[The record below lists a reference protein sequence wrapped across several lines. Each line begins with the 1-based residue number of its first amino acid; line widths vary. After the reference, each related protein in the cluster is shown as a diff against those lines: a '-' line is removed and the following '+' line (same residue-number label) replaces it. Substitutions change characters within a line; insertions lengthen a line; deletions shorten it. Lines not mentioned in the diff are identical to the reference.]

1 MKYASSGMIA
11 LLDAGGPYTM
21 ADCFTVTL
29 QGGSVY
35 RWTNADISLML
46 AGNLFTCSLDQ
57 GGQPLVKRGAI
68 RNARGTEVATMDL
81 TLFAGGS
88 GQLMGTNICLA
99 AHNGA
104 FDAAR
109 VRVERVFS
117 AFSGDTSNGSVVL
130 FEGNC
135 AGVDPSSTQVVLHVK
150 SDLELLQYQM
160 PRILFQPGCANCFG
174 DSGCGINL
182 VSITT
187 AGTVGA
193 GPTASVI
200 PSGITGKAAG
210 FFNLGVLV
218 MTSGVAA
225 GSRRSVSGFT
235 SGGTVTLAVPLPQS
249 PSVGDTFNIYPGC
262 ARTAA
267 ACAAYSNSNNYQGF
281 PYVPEASTS
290 L

>member
-1 MKYASSGMIA
+1 MKYAGAA
-11 LLDAGGPYTM
+11 LITFLNSNAVFTM
-21 ADCFTVTL
+21 ADCYTITL
-29 QGGSVY
+29 QPGGVY
-35 RWTNADISLML
+35 RWTNADIPLTL
-46 AGNLFTCSLDQ
+46 NGNLFTCSLDQ
-57 GGQPLVKRGAI
+57 GGQPLIQRGAI
-68 RNARGTEVATMDL
+68 RCARGTEVNTLDL
-81 TLFAGGS
+81 TLMAGGS
-88 GQLMGTNICLA
+88 AQLMGTNISLA

-117 AFSGDTSNGSVVL
+117 AYPGDTSMGSVVL

-174 DSGCGINL
+174 DSGCGISL
-182 VSITT
+182 PSLTT

-193 GPTASVI
+193 GSTANSI
-200 PSGITGKAAG
+200 ATGIVDADGYYA
-210 FFNLGVLV
+210 LGVLV
-218 MTSGVAA
+218 MTSGAA
-225 GSRRSVSGFT
+225 SGSRRTVSIYT
-235 SGGTVTLAVPLPQS
+235 GGTAVLTVPLPQN
-249 PSVGDTFNIYPGC
+249 PVTGDTFTIYPGC

-281 PYVPEASTS
+281 PYVPETSTS

>member
-1 MKYASSGMIA
+1 MKYASAGLISLLNSGA
-11 LLDAGGPYTM
+11 VFTM
-21 ADCFTVTL
+21 ADCYTVTL
-29 QGGSVY
+29 QSGGVY
-35 RWTNADISLML
+35 RWTNSDLNL
-46 AGNLFTCSLDQ
+46 LLGTNLFTCSLDQ

-68 RNARGTEVATMDL
+68 RNARGTEVD
-81 TLFAGGS
+81 TLDVTLMAGGS
-88 GQLMGTNICLA
+88 AQLMGTNISLA
-99 AHNGA
+99 AQNGA

-117 AFSGDTSNGSVVL
+117 AYPGDTSMGSVVL

-135 AGVDPSSTQVVLHVK
+135 AGADPSSTQVVLHIK

-174 DSGCGINL
+174 DTGCGINL
-182 VSITT
+182 ASITVS
-187 AGTVGA
+187 GTVGA
-193 GPTASVI
+193 GPTSAVI
-200 PSGITGKAAG
+200 PSGVSGSFA
-210 FFNLGVLV
+210 LGVLV
-218 MTSGVAA
+218 MTSGVAS
-225 GSRRSVSGFT
+225 GSRRTVSANT
-235 SGGTVTLAVPLPQS
+235 GGTITLSVPLPQT
-249 PSVGDTFNIYPGC
+249 PAAGDTFAVYPGC

>member
-1 MKYASSGMIA
+1 MKYASAALIAYLNSGSVF
-11 LLDAGGPYTM
+11 TM
-21 ADCFTVTL
+21 ADCYTITL
-29 QGGSVY
+29 QSGGVY
-35 RWTNADISLML
+35 RWTNADIPLTL
-46 AGNLFTCSLDQ
+46 NGVLFTSSIDQ

-68 RNARGTEVATMDL
+68 RNARGTEVDTLDL
-81 TLFAGGS
+81 TLMAGGS
-88 GQLMGTNICLA
+88 AQLMGTNISLA

-117 AFSGDTSNGSVVL
+117 AYAGDTSMGSVVL
-130 FEGNC
+130 FEGNA

-182 VSITT
+182 PSLTV
-187 AGTVGA
+187 AGSVGA
-193 GPTASVI
+193 SPTATVL
-200 PSGITGKAAG
+200 PSGVTGAFA
-210 FFNLGVLV
+210 LGVVV
-218 MTSGVAA
+218 MTSGVAS
-225 GSRRSVSGFT
+225 GSRRTVSTFS
-235 SGGTVTLAVPLPQS
+235 SGTITLTVPLPQT
-249 PSVGDTFNIYPGC
+249 PAAGDTFTIYPGC
-262 ARTAA
+262 ARTKA

-281 PYVPEASTS
+281 PYVPETSTS